1 LLGQKRPINTEKRLR
16 QYVYKYFNTTWHSR
30 DTWHPGQIFSYT
42 KETYSLGQKRPI
54 NTKERLNLY
63 KYFNTTW
70 HSRDTWH
77 PGQIFSYYK
86 RDLLVGTKETYKHQ
100 KKTLFIQILQHHMTF
115 TRHLASGTDFLVQNR
130 PACLWHKRDPHI
142 DTKETH
148 ILTQKRPIHTKKN
161 KPKKYVQVRPGIQYE
176 QTRSKPKRDLYVETK
191 GPMKGIR
198 T

>member
-1 LLGQKRPINTEKRLR
+1 MYTNTSTPHDIHATLGI
-16 QYVYKYFNTTWHSR
+16 R
-30 DTWHPGQIFSYT
+30 DKFSLIT
-42 KETYSLGQKRPI
+42 KETYLLGQKRPI

-77 PGQIFSYYK
+77 PGQIFLYK
-86 RDLLVGTKETYKHQ
+86 TDLHVSDTKETHILTQ
-100 KKTLFIQILQHHMTF
+100 K
-115 TRHLASGTDFLVQNR
+115 R
-130 PACLWHKRDPHI
+130 PTYWHKRDPRI